1 MKLIAIFT
9 THLKKS
15 DIEAKR
21 LKSILSLFLVLGLT
35 LGLTA
40 CATYQSNVSAARDAI
55 SKGDIEAALKDLK
68 LKADKKNDDQLIYVL
83 DYATALQY
91 AGRLDDSN
99 RYFMMADKLAEQMD
113 YHSVSNVAGSMLL
126 NEEMVQYKGDTFEK
140 VFINAFLAMNYL
152 KLNNYDDAMVE
163 VRRMNEK
170 FNKYRLDEKKAFEV
184 NPFSRYLAA
193 VIYEATQKWDDAYI
207 AYQETYKIDPTIPTI
222 KSDLIRSSYYARRAD
237 DHAMWKK
244 KFPEINFKP
253 ENNKKQKG
261 EVVLLYL
268 SGWGPRKQPDPH
280 EPLFPILQPV
290 YNQTQK
296 ASLVVNG
303 NPEPQSILVYDTQKA
318 AIATLNADRPALIAR
333 RIAARVA
340 REVAARELARNDK
353 NNGGLLGAVAFIGMQ
368 VSERADLRQWSFLPA
383 SIQIS
388 RVPLD
393 AGTYD
398 VAVQGYDFGG
408 MPNGERSAPQK
419 IKVIPGK
426 TQFVIWRSVK

>member
-1 MKLIAIFT
+1 MIRFLEI
-9 THLKKS
+9 KS
-15 DIEAKR
+15 IQFKRSFLDSLNRR
-21 LKSILSLFLVLGLT
+21 LKITLSLLFVFSLIS
-35 LGLTA
+35 
-40 CATYQSNVSAARDAI
+40 CATYQSEVSSARVAI
-55 SKGDIEAALKDLK
+55 AKGEIDKALKELK
-68 LKADKKNDDQLIYVL
+68 PKADKKSDNQLVYVL
-83 DYATALQY
+83 DYATALQMS
-91 AGRLDDSN
+91 GKIEESN
-99 RYFMMADKLAEQMD
+99 RYFMLADKLAEQMD
-113 YHSVSNVAGSMLL
+113 YHSVTNVASSMLL

-170 FNKYRLDEKKAFEV
+170 FNKYRLDEKKVFEV

-193 VIYEATQKWDDAYI
+193 VIYEATKKWDDAYI
-207 AYQETYKIDPTIPTI
+207 AYQETYKLDPTIPTI
-222 KSDLIRSSYYARRAD
+222 KEDLIRSSYWARRTD

-244 KFPEINFKP
+244 KFPEVDFKP
-253 ENNKKQKG
+253 EARKNKKG
-261 EVVLLYL
+261 EIVLLYL
-268 SGWGPRKQPDPH
+268 SGWGPRKQPDPSA
-280 EPLFPILQPV
+280 PLMPILVPV

-303 NPEPQSILVYDTQKA
+303 TPYPPSVLVYDTQNA

-340 REVAARELARNDK
+340 REVAARQIADRDK

-368 VSERADLRQWSFLPA
+368 VTERADLRQWSFLPA

-388 RVPLD
+388 RISLD
-393 AGTYD
+393 AGEYD
-398 VAVQGYDFGG
+398 VAVQGENFGG
-408 MPNGERSAPQK
+408 MPNGERSEPQK
-419 IKVIPGK
+419 IKVSPGQ